1 MSIPDNILIYTNE
14 KGAKHK
20 EAVRWVLEQLRKYG
34 LYTNLKKCRF
44 NTKEVHFLGF
54 IVSPSGVHMEPER
67 IENIKNWPEP
77 QSIREIQ
84 AFIGFA
90 NFYRR
95 FIRNFSAIAGPL
107 TSMLKTGP
115 RPKTFKSTKRNIVN
129 ITQNNPASFLTKEA
143 KESFQKLKKA
153 FCEEPVLQHFDVSK
167 LIRVEIDASGKT
179 IEGVL
184 CQQNTDNN
192 WHPVAYYLRKMAP
205 AEQNYETHNAEL
217 LAIVEGFRTWRHYLE
232 GAAHTILVLTDHNNL
247 KKFMETTRLSGRQI
261 RWTQELSRYDFKI
274 DYRPRSKNPADAL
287 SRPLTDKD
295 VEKELIE

>member
-1 MSIPDNILIYTNE
+1 
-14 KGAKHK
+14 
-20 EAVRWVLEQLRKYG
+20 
-34 LYTNLKKCRF
+34 
-44 NTKEVHFLGF
+44 
-54 IVSPSGVHMEPER
+54 MEPKC
-67 IENIKNWPEP
+67 IESIKNWPEP

-153 FCEEPVLQHFDVSK
+153 FCEERVLQHFDVSK
-167 LIRVEIDASGKT
+167 PIRVKTDASRKVIG
-179 IEGVL
+179 GVL

-192 WHPVAYYLRKMAP
+192 WYLVAYYSRKIAP
-205 AEQNYETHNAEL
+205 AERNYETHDAEL
-217 LAIVEGFRTWRHYLE
+217 LVIVEGFRTWRHYLK
-232 GAAHTILVLTDHNNL
+232 GATHTILVLTDHNNL
-247 KKFMETTRLSGRQI
+247 KKFMKTTCLSGRQI
-261 RWTQELSRYDFKI
+261 QWAQELLCYDFKI
-274 DYRPRSKNPADAL
+274 DYRLGSKNLADAL
-287 SRPLTDKD
+287 S
-295 VEKELIE
+295 